1 MDWTKPPDFNLNP
14 LTFSMEIFNV
24 YPLLNLEPVKAK
36 GAYVYCQDGKKYLD
50 FYGGHAVIS
59 IGHSH
64 PHYVDRISDQ
74 LQDIGFYSNSVQNP
88 LQKTFADKLGRI
100 SGYKDYQIFF
110 SNSGAESVEN
120 ALKMASFHNGKSKV
134 ISFDKAFHGRT
145 NNALSV
151 TDNKKYRAPIN
162 QNNEVVFLEVNDLVG
177 LDRELSKGDVSAVV
191 IEPIQGIGGIRVFD
205 DVFLQQAS
213 QLCKENDAVL
223 ICDEIQ
229 SGAGRTGK
237 FFAHQHAEI
246 KPDIIT
252 IAKGMGN
259 GFPFAATLLSPDF
272 EPWYGQLG
280 STFGGNHLA
289 CTAATAVLEVI
300 EDEQLIKNA
309 AKVGRYF
316 KRQLADLPQIKEVRG
331 RGLMIGVE
339 FPFPIKKLRQKLIE
353 KEQVVT
359 GVSSNPNVLR
369 LLPPLNITR
378 KETDHFIKAMQNI
391 LKQPE
396 LSQ

>member
-1 MDWTKPPDFNLNP
+1 MK
-14 LTFSMEIFNV
+14 TFDV
-24 YPLLNLEPVKAK
+24 YPLLDLEPVKAK
-36 GAYVYCQDGKKYLD
+36 GNYVYCADGNKYLD

-64 PHYVDRISDQ
+64 PHYVNKISEQ
-74 LQDIGFYSNSVQNP
+74 LKNIGFYSNSVQNP
-88 LQKTFADKLGRI
+88 LQRILTEKLGRL
-100 SGYKDYQIFF
+100 SGYNDYQVFF
-110 SNSGAESVEN
+110 CNSGAESIEN

-134 ISFDKAFHGRT
+134 ISFNNAFHGRT
-145 NNALSV
+145 SSALSV

-162 QNNEVVFLEVNDLVG
+162 ENYEVIFLEMNDHTG
-177 LDRELSKGDVSAVV
+177 LEHQIRAGDVTAVL

-205 DVFLQQAS
+205 DGFLQQAS
-213 QLCKENDAVL
+213 RLCKKHNVML

-237 FFAHQHAEI
+237 FFAHQHAGI

-252 IAKGMGN
+252 VAKGMGN
-259 GFPFAATLLSPDF
+259 GFPFGATILSPNF

-289 CTAATAVLEVI
+289 CSAATAVLEVI
-300 EDEQLIKNA
+300 EKEQLIQNA
-309 AKVGRYF
+309 KKIGNHLL
-316 KRQLADLPQIKEVRG
+316 QELSNLPQISEVRG

-339 FPFPIKKLRQKLIE
+339 FPFPIKEIRKNLIR
-353 KEQVVT
+353 EQHVVT

-369 LLPPLNITR
+369 LLPPLTITK
-378 KETDHFIKAMQNI
+378 KEVGKFINAMENVLNQYQ
-391 LKQPE
+391 LQ
-396 LSQ
+396 

>member
-1 MDWTKPPDFNLNP
+1 
-14 LTFSMEIFNV
+14 MEIFNV
-24 YPLLNLEPVKAK
+24 YPLLDLEPVKAK
-36 GAYVYCQDGKKYLD
+36 GAYVYCQDGKRYLD

-64 PHYVDRISDQ
+64 PHYVNKISDQ
-74 LQDIGFYSNSVQNP
+74 LQNIGFYSNSVQNP
-88 LQKTFADKLGRI
+88 LQKIFANKLGEI
-100 SGYKDYQIFF
+100 SGYEDYQVFF

-145 NNALSV
+145 SNALSV
-151 TDNKKYRAPIN
+151 TDNEKYQAPIN
-162 QNNEVVFLEVNDLVG
+162 QDNEVIFIDFNDLAG
-177 LDRELSKGDVSAVV
+177 LDRELSKGDVCAVV

-213 QLCKENDAVL
+213 QLCREHNAVL

-300 EDEQLIKNA
+300 EDEQLIHNA
-309 AKVGRYF
+309 NEVGKYF
-316 KRQLADLPQIKEVRG
+316 KQQLSRLPQIKEVRG

-339 FPFPIKKLRQKLIE
+339 FPFPIKKLRQRLIE
-353 KEQVVT
+353 EEQVVT

-369 LLPPLNITR
+369 LLPPLNISK
-378 KETDHFIKAMQNI
+378 KETDQFINAMQNA
-391 LKQPE
+391 LKQHQ
-396 LSQ
+396 LLQ

>member
-1 MDWTKPPDFNLNP
+1 
-14 LTFSMEIFNV
+14 MEIFNV
-24 YPLLNLEPVKAK
+24 YPLLDLEPVKAK
-36 GAYVYCQDGKKYLD
+36 GAYVYCQDGNKYLD

-64 PHYVDRISDQ
+64 PHYVNKISEQ
-74 LQDIGFYSNSVQNP
+74 LQNIGFYSNSVQNP
-88 LQKTFADKLGRI
+88 LQKKFAQKLGQL
-100 SGYKDYQIFF
+100 SGYDDYQIFF

-120 ALKMASFHNGKSKV
+120 ALKMASFQNSRSKV

-145 NNALSV
+145 SNALGV
-151 TDNKKYRAPIN
+151 TDDERYRAPIN
-162 QNNEVVFLEVNDLVG
+162 ENNKVVFLDFNDLVG
-177 LDRELSKGDVSAVV
+177 LDHELNKGDISAVV

-205 DVFLQQAS
+205 DVFLQQARE
-213 QLCKENDAVL
+213 LCKEHNTVL

-237 FFAHQHAEI
+237 FFAHQHAGI

-252 IAKGMGN
+252 IAKGIGN

-300 EDEQLIKNA
+300 EDEQLIRNA
-309 AKVGRYF
+309 AEVGSYF
-316 KRQLADLPQIKEVRG
+316 KQQLSDLPQIKEVRG
-331 RGLMIGVE
+331 RGLMLGVE
-339 FPFPIKKLRQKLIE
+339 FPFPVKKLRQKLIE
-353 KEQVVT
+353 EEQVVT

-378 KETDHFIKAMQNI
+378 KETDQFINAMQNA
-391 LKQPE
+391 LEQPQP
-396 LSQ
+396 LQ

>member
-1 MDWTKPPDFNLNP
+1 
-14 LTFSMEIFNV
+14 MEIFNV
-24 YPLLNLEPVKAK
+24 YPLLDLEPVKAK
-36 GAYVYCQDGKKYLD
+36 GAYVYCQDGNKYLD

-64 PHYVDRISDQ
+64 PHYVNKISEQ
-74 LQDIGFYSNSVQNP
+74 LQNIGFYSNSVQNP
-88 LQKTFADKLGRI
+88 LQKKFAQKLGQL
-100 SGYKDYQIFF
+100 SGYDDYQIFF

-120 ALKMASFHNGKSKV
+120 ALKMASFQNGRSKV

-145 NNALSV
+145 SNALGV
-151 TDNKKYRAPIN
+151 TDDERYRAPIN
-162 QNNEVVFLEVNDLVG
+162 ENNKVVFLDFNDLVG
-177 LDRELSKGDVSAVV
+177 LDHELNKGDISAVV

-205 DVFLQQAS
+205 DVFLQQARE
-213 QLCKENDAVL
+213 LCKEHNTVL

-237 FFAHQHAEI
+237 FFAHQHAGI

-252 IAKGMGN
+252 IAKGIGN

-300 EDEQLIKNA
+300 EDEQLIRNA
-309 AKVGRYF
+309 AEVGSYF
-316 KRQLADLPQIKEVRG
+316 KQQLSDLPQIKEVRG
-331 RGLMIGVE
+331 RGLMLGVE
-339 FPFPIKKLRQKLIE
+339 FPFPVKKLRQKLIE
-353 KEQVVT
+353 EEQVVT

-378 KETDHFIKAMQNI
+378 KETDQFINAMQNA
-391 LKQPE
+391 LEQPQP
-396 LSQ
+396 LQ

>member
-1 MDWTKPPDFNLNP
+1 
-14 LTFSMEIFNV
+14 METFNV
-24 YPLLNLEPVKAK
+24 YPLLDLEPVKAK
-36 GAYVYCQDGKKYLD
+36 GAYVYCEDGKKYLD

-64 PHYVDRISDQ
+64 PHYVHKISEQ
-74 LQDIGFYSNSVQNP
+74 LQHVGFYSNSVQNP
-88 LQKTFADKLGRI
+88 LQNNFAKKLGQI
-100 SGYKDYQIFF
+100 SGYDDYQIFF

-120 ALKMASFHNGKSKV
+120 ALKMASFHNGKRKV

-145 NNALSV
+145 NNALGV
-151 TDNKKYRAPIN
+151 TDNEKYRAPIN
-162 QNNEVVFLEVNDLVG
+162 QNNEVVFLEFNDLVG
-177 LDRELSKGDVSAVV
+177 LDRELSKEDVSAVI

-213 QLCKENDAVL
+213 QLCKEHDTVL

-237 FFAHQHAEI
+237 FFAHQHAGI

-272 EPWYGQLG
+272 EPWHGQLG

-300 EDEQLIKNA
+300 ETEQLIANA
-309 AKVGRYF
+309 AQLGRYF
-316 KRQLADLPQIKEVRG
+316 KQQLSSLSQIKEVRG
-331 RGLMIGVE
+331 RGLMIGIE
-339 FPFPIKKLRQKLIE
+339 FPFPIKELRQRLIRE
-353 KEQVVT
+353 EQVVT

-369 LLPPLNITR
+369 LLPPLNITK
-378 KETDHFIKAMQNI
+378 KEIDQFINAMKNA
-391 LKQPE
+391 LKQQQ
-396 LSQ
+396 LTQ

>member
-1 MDWTKPPDFNLNP
+1 MK
-14 LTFSMEIFNV
+14 TFDV
-24 YPLLNLEPVKAK
+24 YPLLDLEPVKAK
-36 GAYVYCQDGKKYLD
+36 GNYVYCADGNKYLD

-64 PHYVDRISDQ
+64 PHYVNKISEQ
-74 LQDIGFYSNSVQNP
+74 LKNIGFYSNSVQNP
-88 LQKTFADKLGRI
+88 LQRILTEKLGRL
-100 SGYKDYQIFF
+100 SGYNDYQVFF
-110 SNSGAESVEN
+110 CNSGAESIEN

-134 ISFDKAFHGRT
+134 ISFNNAFHGRT
-145 NNALSV
+145 SSALSV

-162 QNNEVVFLEVNDLVG
+162 ENYEVIFLEMNDHTG
-177 LDRELSKGDVSAVV
+177 LEHQIRAGDVTAVL

-205 DVFLQQAS
+205 DGFLQQAS
-213 QLCKENDAVL
+213 RLCKKHNVML

-237 FFAHQHAEI
+237 FFAHQHAGI

-252 IAKGMGN
+252 VAKGMGN
-259 GFPFAATLLSPDF
+259 GFPFGATILSPSF

-289 CTAATAVLEVI
+289 CSAATAVLEVI
-300 EDEQLIKNA
+300 EKEQLIQNA
-309 AKVGRYF
+309 KKIGNHLL
-316 KRQLADLPQIKEVRG
+316 QELSNLPQISEVRG

-339 FPFPIKKLRQKLIE
+339 FPFPIKEIRKNLIR
-353 KEQVVT
+353 EQHVVT

-369 LLPPLNITR
+369 LLPPLTITK
-378 KETDHFIKAMQNI
+378 KEVGKFINAMENVLNQYQ
-391 LKQPE
+391 LQ
-396 LSQ
+396 